1 MRPLLCVLL
10 LTRAARA
17 ALPQFQDWSGI
28 TAMRYAASASP
39 MLLRLKLRSFMECG
53 ADISFLSAFPAE
65 SEVVYPP
72 MTFILPECQR
82 EVEGITVIDAVV
94 TVG

>member
-1 MRPLLCVLL
+1 MSTTSSLEV
-10 LTRAARA
+10 
-17 ALPQFQDWSGI
+17 
-28 TAMRYAASASP
+28 AMRYAASASP

-72 MTFILPECQR
+72 MTFIKPTGGVH
-82 EVEGITVIDAVV
+82 EVMFDGTVFTVV
-94 TVG
+94 DVEPHFPS

>member
-1 MRPLLCVLL
+1 
-10 LTRAARA
+10 
-17 ALPQFQDWSGI
+17 
-28 TAMRYAASASP
+28 

-72 MTFILPECQR
+72 MTFILPERQR